1 MHCSLNIST
10 IYRIGG
16 ARTTWRILRFLVKHR
31 LKTQR
36 THMQSTHLHANFI
49 RHSYDGFNTEELS
62 PQQLFRNLHKSWWNR
77 LHSSKIELQ
86 NIFKGI
92 IRCKYFNEGPK
103 NTKSC
108 SRLVSDGL
116 CEINIYFFLQANMM
130 KYKWLQQRRLS
141 RCLSCHITDIKTAIL
156 SVLKLSSVYIWI
168 ERMPLI

>member
-1 MHCSLNIST
+1 MHRALNIST

-77 LHSSKIELQ
+77 LHSFKIELQ
-86 NIFKGI
+86 NIYS
-92 IRCKYFNEGPK
+92 RAWLDV
-103 NTKSC
+103 NTSIKEPTIWNPTQDWSVMAYC
-108 SRLVSDGL
+108 G
-116 CEINIYFFLQANMM
+116 INIFFLASLHDEIWMTITT
-130 KYKWLQQRRLS
+130 KTLQMLVMS
-141 RCLSCHITDIKTAIL
+141 YNL
-156 SVLKLSSVYIWI
+156 Y
-168 ERMPLI
+168 